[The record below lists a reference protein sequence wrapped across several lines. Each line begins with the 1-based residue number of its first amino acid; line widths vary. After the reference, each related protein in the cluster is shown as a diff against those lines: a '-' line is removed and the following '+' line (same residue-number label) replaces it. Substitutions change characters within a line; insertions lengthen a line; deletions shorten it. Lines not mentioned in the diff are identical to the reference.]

1 MISLLV
7 MACATTPVGAQPH
20 DMSADEHDREAEQH
34 DRVAQTH
41 AEQYDARATAVRSAC
56 APPLGTEATA
66 VCWSSV
72 RNPTAEHVRAAEAHR
87 AAAAGHRAAS
97 AALREA
103 EASTC
108 AGIAAQDRDMSP
120 FEHVEDIASVKPLI
134 EDVTTDAQEPLVT
147 RTAGAVVTFRAVPGL
162 TAEWLQRII
171 NCHLARNATRGHVVE
186 EMPDCPL
193 VPKGVIVRVSSTG
206 DGFAVSIRADDEA
219 TAREILARAERL
231 RAKLPRYSA
240 R

>member
-1 MISLLV
+1 MMMRAPMLSTISLLAT
-7 MACATTPVGAQPH
+7 ACATTPVGTEPH
-20 DMSADEHDREAEQH
+20 DMSVAEHDREAERH
-34 DRVAQTH
+34 DRIAQTH
-41 AEQYDARATAVRSAC
+41 AEQYDARATATRSTC
-56 APPLGTEATA
+56 APPFAMGATA

-87 AAAAGHRAAS
+87 VAAAGHRAAS

-186 EMPDCPL
+186 EMPDCPWC
-193 VPKGVIVRVSSTG
+193 R
-206 DGFAVSIRADDEA
+206 
-219 TAREILARAERL
+219 REC
-231 RAKLPRYSA
+231 SFV
-240 R
+240 